1 MYVCSDH
8 FTEQDDYTINPS
20 QFALLTSGE
29 TNVKFRRTLKRRV
42 FSSIYPTPSE
52 EQLVQ
57 KEKQFRATKSHGIS
71 IPKTARPS
79 LASIKKDKSGESKI
93 KRKHVLDK
101 LAVRR
106 VST

>member
-1 MYVCSDH
+1 M
-8 FTEQDDYTINPS
+8 
-20 QFALLTSGE
+20 TSGE
-29 TNVKFRRTLKRRV
+29 TDVGFRRTWKRGV
-42 FSSIYPTPSE
+42 VPSIYTTPSE
-52 EQLVQ
+52 KQLVI
-57 KEKQFRATKSHGIS
+57 KEKQFRAAKSRGIS

-79 LASIKKDKSGESKI
+79 SASIKSGESKI